1 MVDMG
6 DTRNIN
12 INPRDNRILG
22 LRLTGSGPGV
32 TGGSD
37 IPGILGLLQQQQ
49 NKPVMVPEWK
59 PLRTTADFINRNT
72 DSPNAV
78 QPKMP
83 SADPMQEIMMQL
95 QKLMSGGSIDPQGF
109 QPQQLPQFDPNRYK
123 DQAES
128 SVNAQFAPIIQQLLA
143 GQKQTQAR
151 SGQNRQA
158 LSGLYQSAVQDVKAG
173 AANTQKAYDATQA
186 ESQNLYTDERNR
198 IAAGYAADAAAQRA
212 EAKRLGTEALG
223 DNGATQQQTAD
234 RQFSDQMGSQQMQS
248 SQSALGQ
255 QEAAAGQYN
264 NAMAQATQQE
274 GVQAQSDQM
283 RQLEDYMSQS
293 NSDLA
298 DTRSQQA
305 GSISDL
311 MMKLAGAGYDRDAQ
325 NAQFQYQQQR
335 DYIGD
340 QNNLADR
347 QQELLLNQLKTLQS
361 GAGDGSSEKLNPWQS
376 VATFADQ
383 LDPGEGQDYISAIQG
398 AMSQRQEISGINPT
412 DATGNPVKMNPALFA
427 QLIADSQAGQGM
439 DRNKLMQVSQEL
451 YRLLYGM

>member
-1 MVDMG
+1 MADMG
-6 DTRNIN
+6 EPRNIN
-12 INPRDNRILG
+12 INPRDYKRLQLG
-22 LRLTGSGPGV
+22 GQPGV
-32 TGGSD
+32 TGGQSG
-37 IPGILGLLQQQQ
+37 IPGILGLLNQQQ
-49 NKPVMVPEWK
+49 NQSVMVPEWK
-59 PLRTTADFINRNT
+59 PLQTTADFINRNT
-72 DSPNAV
+72 DSPNQI

-83 SADPMQEIMMQL
+83 SVDPMQEIMMQL
-95 QKLMSGGSIDPQGF
+95 QKLMSGADGGQMQGF
-109 QPQQLPQFDPNRYK
+109 QPTSLPTFDPNRYK
-123 DQAES
+123 SQAES
-128 SVNAQFAPIIQQLLA
+128 AVNSQFAPIIQQLLA

-151 SGQNRQA
+151 AGQNKQA
-158 LSGLYQSAVQDVKAG
+158 LAGLYKGAVADVNVG
-173 AANTQKAYDATQA
+173 AAQTQKAYDSTQV
-186 ESQNLYTDERNR
+186 ESKQLYTDERNR

-212 EAKRLGTEALG
+212 EAKKLGTEALG
-223 DNGATQQQTAD
+223 DNGASQQQVAD

-248 SQSALGQ
+248 GQAALGQ

-264 NAMAQATQQE
+264 NAIAQATNLE
-274 GVQAQSDQM
+274 GVEAQQDIM
-283 RQLEDYMSQS
+283 RQLEDSMAAS

-311 MMKLAGAGYDRDAQ
+311 MMKLAGAGYDRDSQ

-347 QQELLLNQLKTLQS
+347 QQELLLNQLKMLQ
-361 GAGDGSSEKLNPWQS
+361 GGGDSSLSEKLNPWQS

-383 LDPGEGQDYISAIQG
+383 LDPGEGQDYVSALQG

-412 DATGNPVKMNPALFA
+412 DAAGNPIKMNPALFA